1 MVGKNV
7 LRVIFL
13 LIAASVITAVGQERG
28 KAYDGA
34 WWSTATED
42 SRLGWLAGYIY
53 CATSKVGNKELGLI
67 SWYTLE
73 PEVTKFYSANPN
85 ESKRPI
91 PDVVAQIIARP
102 AMRALMNERAKDKGG
117 EPQPHFFDGEYW
129 RQGLPDEREGF
140 IQGYLACYGEL
151 KTRTARF
158 SKPYS
163 WYVSEI
169 SKWFGVK
176 EDDPAEIDSKRE
188 SVEIATVL
196 FKFKDAAPKT
206 SR

>member
-1 MVGKNV
+1 
-7 LRVIFL
+7 
-13 LIAASVITAVGQERG
+13 
-28 KAYDGA
+28 
-34 WWSTATED
+34 
-42 SRLGWLAGYIY
+42 
-53 CATSKVGNKELGLI
+53 
-67 SWYTLE
+67 
-73 PEVTKFYSANPN
+73 EVTKFYSANPN
-85 ESKRPI
+85 ESKRLI

-117 EPQPHFFDGEYW
+117 ERASGTIFDGDYW
-129 RQGLPDEREGF
+129 RQSLPDQREGL
-140 IQGYLACYGEL
+140 IQGFLACYGEL

-196 FKFKDAAPKT
+196 FKFKDAVPKT

>member
-13 LIAASVITAVGQERG
+13 LIAASAITAVGQERG
-28 KAYDGA
+28 KAYDRT

-102 AMRALMNERAKDKGG
+102 AMRALMNEVAKDKGG
-117 EPQPHFFDGEYW
+117 ERAIFDGEYW
-129 RQGLPDEREGF
+129 RQAMPDQREGF
-140 IQGYLACYGEL
+140 IQGFLACYGEL
-151 KTRTARF
+151 KRRPARF

-176 EDDPAEIDSKRE
+176 EDDPAEIDVKRE
-188 SVEIATVL
+188 SVAIATVL
-196 FKFKDAAPKT
+196 FKFKDTAPNT